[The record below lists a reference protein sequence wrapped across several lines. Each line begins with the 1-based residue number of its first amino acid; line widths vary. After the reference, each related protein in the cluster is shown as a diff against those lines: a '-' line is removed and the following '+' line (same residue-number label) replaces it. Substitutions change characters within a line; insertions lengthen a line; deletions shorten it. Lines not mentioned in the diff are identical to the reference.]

1 MSNLDESP
9 RAFNAG
15 GTRSDESTRE
25 LGPDDFFP
33 NRCACPSIP
42 PRPSVHVPAV
52 GDLIPSVDALV
63 QDATALEHDTHVLQS
78 RLELTTALNAGWA
91 AHASVLHEELD
102 ALRDRAREGYD
113 IGLDAVDRLSREV
126 ETRDQTLRELR
137 DENVGLRYDNL
148 CRTTADEA
156 AAYQDVQAQA
166 EARIPNLNSRIAAL
180 TSSPPT
186 APASP
191 TPVASP
197 PRVSEAATQTN
208 IASASSNSSSAA
220 TSQTDLSGNEVSRAI
235 ADLSSLEASVTVLR
249 AQIGSLTRER
259 DSALAANIRHR
270 DQRDSM
276 VSELCDA
283 RNAVARSRREL
294 DVARAATVPLQDDLR
309 RVNAL
314 LVAHAEEHQRDV
326 TRVRDLEASSSA
338 AETARVTAQAARDD
352 AQALLLPATS
362 RADAFRV
369 ALVSLRR
376 AASQRR
382 TQAQDHER
390 RLQARLVSLENAL
403 SRRRRTARV
412 EIARLERLI
421 DESDRAYTERTL
433 TWRRLLR
440 EARIGREAARQV
452 RDALVGR

>member
-1 MSNLDESP
+1 MSNSGESP
-9 RAFNAG
+9 HAYQAG
-15 GTRSDESTRE
+15 GTPHGSYAATDSSSDGSTPE

-33 NRCACPSIP
+33 NRCAVCATGIERPSIP
-42 PRPSVHVPAV
+42 PRPSVQVPAV
-52 GDLIPSVDALV
+52 GDPIPSVDALV
-63 QDATALEHDTHVLQS
+63 QDATALVHDTHVLRS
-78 RLELTTALNAGWA
+78 RLELTSALNAGLA

-102 ALRDRAREGYD
+102 ALRDRAREGYH

-137 DENVGLRYDNL
+137 DENEGLRTQASRATEWKTQYDNL
-148 CRTTADEA
+148 NVTTADEA
-156 AAYQDVQAQA
+156 AAYQDALA
-166 EARIPNLNSRIAAL
+166 RADARISNLNSRIAAL
-180 TSSPPT
+180 TPPPPSATASS
-186 APASP
+186 
-191 TPVASP
+191 TPV
-197 PRVSEAATQTN
+197 
-208 IASASSNSSSAA
+208 
-220 TSQTDLSGNEVSRAI
+220 
-235 ADLSSLEASVTVLR
+235 
-249 AQIGSLTRER
+249 IGSLTRER
-259 DSALAANIRHR
+259 DSALAASIRHR
-270 DQRDSM
+270 EQRDSM

-294 DVARAATVPLQDDLR
+294 DTARAANVPLQDDIR

-314 LVAHAEEHQRDV
+314 AEEHQRDV

-338 AETARVTAQAARDD
+338 AETARVTAQAARID

-362 RADAFRV
+362 RANSFRV
-369 ALVSLRR
+369 ALVSSRR

-382 TQAQDHER
+382 IQAQDHER

-421 DESDRAYTERTL
+421 DDSDRAYTEHTL

-452 RDALVGR
+452 RDALVGRLRDMVLAVGGSLDVTALYTPARSRP

>member
-1 MSNLDESP
+1 MSNSDESP
-9 RAFNAG
+9 RASNAG
-15 GTRSDESTRE
+15 GTLYRSYAASDSSSDESARE

-33 NRCACPSIP
+33 NRCARPSIP
-42 PRPSVHVPAV
+42 PRPSVQVPAV
-52 GDLIPSVDALV
+52 IPSVDALV
-63 QDATALEHDTHVLQS
+63 QDATALEHDAHVLRS
-78 RLELTTALNAGWA
+78 RLELTTALNAGLT

-102 ALRDRAREGYD
+102 ALRDRAREGYN
-113 IGLDAVDRLSREV
+113 IGLDDRFGDCNPDGHR
-126 ETRDQTLRELR
+126 LRVLQLEFY
-137 DENVGLRYDNL
+137 RY
-148 CRTTADEA
+148 
-156 AAYQDVQAQA
+156 
-166 EARIPNLNSRIAAL
+166 
-180 TSSPPT
+180 
-186 APASP
+186 
-191 TPVASP
+191 
-197 PRVSEAATQTN
+197 
-208 IASASSNSSSAA
+208 
-220 TSQTDLSGNEVSRAI
+220 TDLSGNEVSRAI
-235 ADLSSLEASVTVLR
+235 ADLSSLEASVTALR

-294 DVARAATVPLQDDLR
+294 DVARVANVPLQDNLR

-326 TRVRDLEASSSA
+326 TRVRDLEASSSV
-338 AETARVTAQAARDD
+338 AETARPPVTT
-352 AQALLLPATS
+352 QALLLPATS

-369 ALVSLRR
+369 ALVSSRR

-421 DESDRAYTERTL
+421 DDSDRAYTERTL

-452 RDALVGR
+452 RDALVGRLRDMVLAVGGSLDVTALVRQLEGRLEAAVHAAIPLPPDLDPEVGRAAATLSGLPASTGVDNSRPPDTSLAA